1 MKRLC
6 PMIVA
11 ICGVKRS
18 GKDAIA
24 GRILQSDQKFSHVK
38 ISESLKKMCRL
49 LFNFTEEEVE
59 GPEKDYIAATWGITP
74 RKAMQF
80 IGTEVMQY
88 KIQEI
93 LPDVGRCF
101 WIKKILTDPTLST
114 KPIVISDLRFKHEE
128 QALRHSGRRVV
139 IIKVTRPAH
148 TPESEEEGE
157 EDLHPSEQEWKE
169 VREDVWIR
177 NEGTLLDLYE
187 QVDRLL
193 VEINR
198 SDTVEPI
205 HVLHK

>member
-1 MKRLC
+1 
-6 PMIVA
+6 MIVA

-24 GRILQSDQKFSHVK
+24 DRILQSDQRFSHVK
-38 ISESLKKMCRL
+38 ISESLKKVCRL

-59 GPEKDYIAATWGITP
+59 GPEKDSIAAKWGITP

-88 KIQEI
+88 KLQEI

-114 KPIVISDLRFKHEE
+114 NPIVISDLRFKHEE
-128 QALRHSGRRVV
+128 QALRDSGRRVF
-139 IIKVTRPAH
+139 IIKVTRPGH
-148 TPESEEEGE
+148 TPGE

-169 VREDVWIR
+169 VREDAWIR

-198 SDTVEPI
+198 PDAVEPI
-205 HVLHK
+205 HILHK